1 MRWSTRR
8 KPSFSAILFWRSSS
22 SSSTNSITFPVST
35 RQLGFKDVFGLPLV
49 DVFRGEQVRDSM
61 GTNTPI
67 EAMMPRLSL
76 WKAALAEIKNQT
88 PRVAARFE
96 AFVGDLELANGF
108 KELTDAGEQRRRFE
122 TELEARRRAGRAT
135 PPLDEAFLAALAQ
148 GLPPCAGVALGLDRL
163 IALAAGLDNLAAA
176 LPLAHRL

>member
-1 MRWSTRR
+1 MIAGNDLG
-8 KPSFSAILFWRSSS
+8 SADASMLYCSAYG
-22 SSSTNSITFPVST
+22 TGTFIV
-35 RQLGFKDVFGLPLV
+35 RGFAPGVVTFVHDYPAS
-49 DVFRGEQVRDSM
+49 Q
-61 GTNTPI
+61 
-67 EAMMPRLSL
+67 
-76 WKAALAEIKNQT
+76 AALAEIKNQT

-108 KELTDAGEQRRRFE
+108 KELTDAGEQRRRFAAE
-122 TELEARRRAGRAT
+122 IEARRRAGRAT